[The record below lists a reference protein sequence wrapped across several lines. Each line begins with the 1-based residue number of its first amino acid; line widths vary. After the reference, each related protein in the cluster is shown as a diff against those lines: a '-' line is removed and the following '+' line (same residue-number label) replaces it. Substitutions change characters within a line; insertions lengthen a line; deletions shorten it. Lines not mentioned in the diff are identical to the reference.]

1 MRQRT
6 LTALSLCAT
15 IIVVGAVSYRYG
27 RGRAVNGPRTAADT
41 VTDAATDVAG
51 KFPSAA
57 PIAPPAASPNAGSS
71 KSSGTATDTSSMPK
85 PVADKRPHDK
95 RPHLERAIPSSAD
108 LSTGDVVEVELRGT
122 GFTATG
128 NAVWFGSLSV
138 GSVASVNG
146 TSLRF
151 IVPSQHPARGEVPPM
166 MMQAGD
172 YAVSIRN
179 RNGVSDTISFTLRSG
194 PP

>member
-1 MRQRT
+1 MRLRT

-15 IIVVGAVSYRYG
+15 IIVVGAVSYRYA
-27 RGRAVNGPRTAADT
+27 RGWADKSPRIVADT
-41 VTDAATDVAG
+41 LASVVTDVSG
-51 KFPSAA
+51 RLPSAA
-57 PIAPPAASPNAGSS
+57 PTGSPAAPPAASPNAVSG
-71 KSSGTATDTSSMPK
+71 KSSGKTTDTLPVPK
-85 PVADKRPHDK
+85 PVADK
-95 RPHLERAIPSSAD
+95 RPHLERAIPSGAD
-108 LSTGDVVEVELRGT
+108 LSTGDVVEVELRGS

-138 GSVASVNG
+138 GSVASANG

-166 MMQAGD
+166 MIQAGD

>member
-1 MRQRT
+1 MRLRT

-57 PIAPPAASPNAGSS
+57 PTVPPTTPPVVAGAGSS
-71 KSSGTATDTSSMPK
+71 KSSGTATDPSPVPK
-85 PVADKRPHDK
+85 PVAGK

>member
-1 MRQRT
+1 MRLRT
-6 LTALSLCAT
+6 LTALVLCAT
-15 IIVVGAVSYRYG
+15 IIIVGAVSYRYG
-27 RGRAVNGPRTAADT
+27 RGRGATGPRPAADT
-41 VTDAATDVAG
+41 VAAAATDVAG
-51 KFPSAA
+51 SLPSAA

-71 KSSGTATDTSSMPK
+71 KSSGTATDPLPMPK
-85 PVADKRPHDK
+85 PVADK

-128 NAVWFGSLSV
+128 NAVWFGSLLV

-146 TSLRF
+146 TALRF
-151 IVPSQHPARGEVPPM
+151 IVPAQHPARGEVPPM

-172 YAVSIRN
+172 YAMSIRN

>member
-1 MRQRT
+1 MSLMRLRT
-6 LTALSLCAT
+6 LTALVLCAT
-15 IIVVGAVSYRYG
+15 IIIVGAVSYRYG
-27 RGRAVNGPRTAADT
+27 RGRGATGPRPAADT
-41 VTDAATDVAG
+41 VAATDVAG
-51 KFPSAA
+51 SLPSAA

-71 KSSGTATDTSSMPK
+71 RSSGTVTDPSPTPK
-85 PVADKRPHDK
+85 PVGDK

-128 NAVWFGSLSV
+128 NAVWFGALSV

-172 YAVSIRN
+172 HALSIRN

>member
-1 MRQRT
+1 MRLRT
-6 LTALSLCAT
+6 LTALVLCAT

-27 RGRAVNGPRTAADT
+27 RGWAANGSRTTTDSVAARAAD
-41 VTDAATDVAG
+41 VQG
-51 KFPSAA
+51 GLPSAA
-57 PIAPPAASPNAGSS
+57 PTAPPADTGAVSS
-71 KSSGTATDTSSMPK
+71 KSTGTATNTSPMPK
-85 PVADKRPHDK
+85 PAAAKH
-95 RPHLERAIPSSAD
+95 PHLERAIPSSAD
-108 LSTGDVVEVELRGT
+108 LSTGNVVEVELRGT

-138 GSVASVNG
+138 GSVASANG

-166 MMQAGD
+166 MIQAGD

>member
-1 MRQRT
+1 MRPRT
-6 LTALSLCAT
+6 LTALLLCAT

-27 RGRAVNGPRTAADT
+27 RDRAANGPRIAADT
-41 VTDAATDVAG
+41 VASAATDVQG
-51 KFPSAA
+51 RLPYAA
-57 PIAPPAASPNAGSS
+57 PGAPPAATGDVSSTSAG
-71 KSSGTATDTSSMPK
+71 KATDTSPVPK
-85 PVADKRPHDK
+85 PVVVK

-138 GSVASVNG
+138 GSVASANG

-166 MMQAGD
+166 MIQAGD